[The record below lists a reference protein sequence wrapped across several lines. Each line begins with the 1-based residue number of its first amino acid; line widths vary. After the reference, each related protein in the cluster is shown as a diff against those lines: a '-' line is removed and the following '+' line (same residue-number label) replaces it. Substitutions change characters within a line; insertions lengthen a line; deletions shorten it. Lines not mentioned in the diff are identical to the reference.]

1 MGHGS
6 GGDAV
11 ASTRERRRLS
21 VKAAKVERR
30 KEEAERAIMAEED
43 RCSKVE
49 NDAFLVRRWIQRCL
63 RTTKNMQTNL

>member
-30 KEEAERAIMAEED
+30 KEEAERVTMAEED
-43 RCSKVE
+43 RSSKVK
-49 NDAFLVRRWIQRCL
+49 NDAFLVRR
-63 RTTKNMQTNL
+63 